1 MRHWLFAAGLFL
13 SACGGMPEAEVAME
27 RPHWLVI
34 DPLPQMKVFS
44 DSAATR
50 PQRPNAEIARDFL
63 ELTFQMESGRR
74 LERFSRFEG
83 PITVSMTGP
92 VPATAEADL
101 ARLLTRLRHEARI
114 DIHETEGP
122 AAVSIEFVE
131 RRRMQALVP
140 TAACFVV
147 PRVTSFETYR
157 RVRREAQV
165 DWATLEEREQVA
177 IFIPAD
183 TSPQEVRDCLHEE
196 LAQAIGPLNDLY
208 RLSDSVFNDD
218 NFHTV
223 LTGFDMLILRATY
236 APELRSGMTRA
247 EVAAVL
253 PKLLAR
259 INPKGGR
266 ATAPAPEDPTPRPWI
281 EAIEE
286 ALGPTGSDRR
296 RHAAALRAL
305 SIARAEGWQDARM
318 GFSLFG
324 FGRLGVAD
332 EMDLSVAAFIEA
344 VRIYLTL
351 PGGEIHTAHIDMQM
365 AALALSS
372 GQAPEAILLCNRAIP
387 VASRAENA
395 ALLATL
401 LMIRSEALRLS
412 GHAAEARASRL
423 DSLAWARYGFGDE
436 AEVRSRMSEIA
447 ALTPSRP
454 SLALAVTDNGDSG

>member
-165 DWATLEEREQVA
+165 DWATLQEREQVA

-259 INPKGGR
+259 INPKG
-266 ATAPAPEDPTPRPWI
+266 AAPRPRRPRI
-281 EAIEE
+281 
-286 ALGPTGSDRR
+286 RR
-296 RHAAALRAL
+296 RA
-305 SIARAEGWQDARM
+305 
-318 GFSLFG
+318 
-324 FGRLGVAD
+324 
-332 EMDLSVAAFIEA
+332 
-344 VRIYLTL
+344 
-351 PGGEIHTAHIDMQM
+351 PG
-365 AALALSS
+365 
-372 GQAPEAILLCNRAIP
+372 
-387 VASRAENA
+387 
-395 ALLATL
+395 
-401 LMIRSEALRLS
+401 
-412 GHAAEARASRL
+412 
-423 DSLAWARYGFGDE
+423 
-436 AEVRSRMSEIA
+436 
-447 ALTPSRP
+447 SRP
-454 SLALAVTDNGDSG
+454 SKRRSAPPAATGAVTRPRCAPSGSPGPKGGRMRGWASASSASAASGSPTRWISPLRPSSRRFGST